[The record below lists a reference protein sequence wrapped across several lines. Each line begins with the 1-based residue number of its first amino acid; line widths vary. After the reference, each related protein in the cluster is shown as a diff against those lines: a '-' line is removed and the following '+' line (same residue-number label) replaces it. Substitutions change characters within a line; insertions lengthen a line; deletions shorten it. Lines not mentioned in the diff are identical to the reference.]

1 MCSLRCLVGR
11 YTHIYHR
18 ITPGRVVHHNS
29 IDERFFTTRDD
40 TTTTTLLFFT
50 LVCKS
55 VSKTRVIHGSK
66 HHPLER
72 DDVVVVFRPPANAN
86 AGRVR
91 ERSVR
96 EETRAAAAAAAAA
109 ARETPRGRGMHRY
122 RCRFPFDTQNALRS
136 FVRVSVT
143 VFFSSQMLSL
153 VSRTL
158 HPPRLN
164 HRRYTDGRK
173 TRDCTF

>member
-1 MCSLRCLVGR
+1 MSWTIH
-11 YTHIYHR
+11 THTYIYISSHR
-18 ITPGRVVHHNS
+18 SGTRRPPRL
-29 IDERFFTTRDD
+29 DRRTFFYHP
-40 TTTTTLLFFT
+40 L
-50 LVCKS
+50 
-55 VSKTRVIHGSK
+55 SKTRIIHGSK

-72 DDVVVVFRPPANAN
+72 DDDVVVFRPPANAN

-96 EETRAAAAAAAAA
+96 EETRAAAAAAAA

>member
-1 MCSLRCLVGR
+1 MFSALLSWTIH
-11 YTHIYHR
+11 THIYIYHR
-18 ITPGRVVHHNS
+18 IAPRRVVHHDS

-50 LVCKS
+50 LVLC

-96 EETRAAAAAAAAA
+96 EETRAAAAAA